1 MREAPNTDQDAN
13 GASKKTQVESVGQD
27 YVQAKRFAT
36 LQAKFAMRGH
46 ALNATSSPSGRTTYY
61 AEKWGL
67 VRWLEDL
74 DAAEAFLIQVGG
86 AT

>member
-1 MREAPNTDQDAN
+1 MREAPHTDQDAN

-27 YVQAKRFAT
+27 HVQAKRFAT

-46 ALNATSSPSGRTTYY
+46 ALRSVATPSGRTSFV

-67 VRWLEDL
+67 VRWLDDL
-74 DAAEAFLIQVGG
+74 DAADAFLIQIGG
-86 AT
+86 AA